1 MQGDTRI
8 TIIAPSSEFEKMV
21 QAMLKKMNLSMP
33 SYNATGQE
41 TLSIAQQCISEGTK
55 IIISRGLNVAILRRK
70 FSIPIIEVPYTFED
84 IYYSYEEALKIS
96 DKIAFI
102 GFDSARETAWRF
114 SKISK
119 NHLLIPE
126 LHIFEDMEQIIRQ
139 LKVDGVEVI
148 IGGRTAKKYAEL
160 YGLHCIETLVSMESV
175 QEAIHEAIHLRKV
188 EKERMRNASMMDS
201 ILQATN
207 RGLIAINE
215 TMEPLFINN
224 LARQI
229 LMDKVDAFLETYK
242 NSMSEL
248 TMAPIKDSLFNYI
261 IRFENQSYTLD
272 ISPIYVDNTFFG
284 SVISVEN
291 IETLISA
298 EKEIRRKIAEKPY
311 VAKKGFHDILG
322 NSNEIQETIIKAK
335 RYAKSDSTVLIT
347 GESGTGKEVFAQSI
361 HNYST
366 RSKEPFVAINCA
378 AIPENILESELFG
391 YVKGAFTGA
400 RVEGKAGVFELAH
413 GGTIFLDEIGEI
425 SKQVQVKLLRVLQE
439 KEISRVGD
447 TKTIPIDVRVI
458 AATNKDLAKQIRK
471 NKFRMDLFY
480 RLCVLQL
487 HLPPLKSRKEDIKP
501 LVQSILSEY
510 HQTVRLS
517 EKALSELSR
526 YEYPG
531 NVRQLRNIVERLIV
545 MSSDNYIEDTLV
557 KKILESE
564 PDLTKKK
571 EKGFLI
577 SEESDKEE
585 EAFSRYKAEKQMIIK
600 CLKRNNGNK
609 SKTAKELDI
618 SKSTLWR
625 KLKQYELN

>member
-1 MQGDTRI
+1 MEGETKI

-21 QAMLKKMNLSMP
+21 NEILKKMNLSIP
-33 SYNATGQE
+33 SYSATGQE
-41 TLSIAQQCISEGTK
+41 TINIAQRCISEGTK
-55 IIISRGLNVAILRRK
+55 VIISRGLNYALLRSE
-70 FSIPIIEVPYTFED
+70 FSIPIIEVPYTYED
-84 IYYSYEEALKIS
+84 IYYSYQEALKIS

-102 GFDSARETAWRF
+102 GFDSAYETACRF

-119 NHLLIPE
+119 SPMVIPK
-126 LHIFEDMEQIIRQ
+126 IQFFEDMERIIRQ
-139 LKVDGVEVI
+139 MKADGVLVV
-148 IGGRTAKKYAEL
+148 IGGRTAKHYASL
-160 YGLHCIETLVSMESV
+160 YGMHCIETLVSKVSV
-175 QEAIHEAIHLRKV
+175 QNAINEALHFQKV
-188 EKERMRNASMMDS
+188 EEERKRNASMMDA
-201 ILQATN
+201 ILQATH

-215 TMEPLFINN
+215 TMEPLFVNN

-229 LMDKVDAFLETYK
+229 LLGKVEAFIECFKQSMMDYNMVPL
-242 NSMSEL
+242 
-248 TMAPIKDSLFNYI
+248 KDSLFNYI
-261 IRFENQSYTLD
+261 LKFENQSYTLD
-272 ISPIYVDNTFFG
+272 ISPIYVENTCSG

-291 IETLISA
+291 VETVISA
-298 EKEIRRKIAEKPY
+298 EKEIRSKIAEKQY
-311 VAKKGFHDILG
+311 VAKKKFGDILG
-322 NSNEIQETIIKAK
+322 SSNEIQDAIIKAK
-335 RYAKSDSTVLIT
+335 RYAKSDSTILIT

-366 RSKEPFVAINCA
+366 RVKEPFVAINCA

-439 KEISRVGD
+439 KEVSRVGD

-487 HLPPLKSRKEDIKP
+487 HLPSLKYRKEDIKP
-501 LVQSILSEY
+501 MIQSILSEY
-510 HQTVRLS
+510 HHTVRLS
-517 EKALSELSR
+517 EKALWELINF
-526 YEYPG
+526 EYPG

-557 KKILESE
+557 KKILDSE
-564 PDLTKKK
+564 PDLKKK
-571 EKGFLI
+571 KGK
-577 SEESDKEE
+577 DKSKAVKADIEE
-585 EAFSRYKAEKQMIIK
+585 EDLNRYDAEKQLIMK
-600 CLKRNNGNK
+600 CLKKNDGNK
-609 SKTAKELDI
+609 LKTAKDLGV

-625 KLKQYELN
+625 KLKQYELE